1 MCGESAN
8 RCSPRVR
15 ARPSMRGQ
23 VGPDVQPPAPR
34 LPGWRTTLLGAPR
47 GKTALMRTKM
57 AMESCSLMTR
67 QQWTALMR
75 TKMAMESCSLMTR
88 QHWTA
93 ACACRC
99 AQMAWPWKIQHL
111 HDVVLQPTRRKSA
124 ASKTPRESLPFARPL
139 GACLL
144 QHRVTV
150 NYLAKSLTICSGWS
164 QQNQN
169 GIPKGIIATTENS
182 FDSGQRQ
189 PTCFFSPLPSC
200 GRSRTPACPADAL
213 HMSLVLQKWPT
224 HCHELGRTH
233 TAVGRSHAQSH
244 TVPAPPSLLQF

>member
-1 MCGESAN
+1 
-8 RCSPRVR
+8 
-15 ARPSMRGQ
+15 
-23 VGPDVQPPAPR
+23 
-34 LPGWRTTLLGAPR
+34 
-47 GKTALMRTKM
+47 
-57 AMESCSLMTR
+57 LMTR
-67 QQWTALMR
+67 QQWTAAGAR
-75 TKMAMESCSLMTR
+75 
-88 QHWTA
+88 
-93 ACACRC
+93 RC
-99 AQMAWPWKIQHL
+99 AQMAWPWKTQHL
-111 HDVVLQPTRRKSA
+111 HDVVIQPTRRKSA

-164 QQNQN
+164 QQNQ
-169 GIPKGIIATTENS
+169 KGIIATTENS

-233 TAVGRSHAQSH
+233 TAVGRSCA
-244 TVPAPPSLLQF
+244 VPHGPSTSKSTPILTAGTRGR

>member
-67 QQWTALMR
+67 Q
-75 TKMAMESCSLMTR
+75 
-88 QHWTA
+88 HWTA

-99 AQMAWPWKIQHL
+99 AQMAWPWKTQHL
-111 HDVVLQPTRRKSA
+111 HDVVLQPTRRQSA

-164 QQNQN
+164 QQNQ
-169 GIPKGIIATTENS
+169 KGIIATTENS

-213 HMSLVLQKWPT
+213 HTVSSLTKVA
-224 HCHELGRTH
+224 H
-233 TAVGRSHAQSH
+233 
-244 TVPAPPSLLQF
+244 SLP

>member
-67 QQWTALMR
+67 Q
-75 TKMAMESCSLMTR
+75 
-88 QHWTA
+88 HWTA
-93 ACACRC
+93 ACARRC

-111 HDVVLQPTRRKSA
+111 HDVVLQPTRRKST

-139 GACLL
+139 WELAFYK
-144 QHRVTV
+144 HRVTV
-150 NYLAKSLTICSGWS
+150 NYFSQKPDNFVQVGHSKTKTEFPRRAEGGERRMGRPPAVTERTCSDARACHVNELMGESVVWD
-164 QQNQN
+164 
-169 GIPKGIIATTENS
+169 G
-182 FDSGQRQ
+182 RQ
-189 PTCFFSPLPSC
+189 L
-200 GRSRTPACPADAL
+200 
-213 HMSLVLQKWPT
+213 
-224 HCHELGRTH
+224 
-233 TAVGRSHAQSH
+233 
-244 TVPAPPSLLQF
+244 

>member
-8 RCSPRVR
+8 RCSLRVR

-67 QQWTALMR
+67 Q
-75 TKMAMESCSLMTR
+75 
-88 QHWTA
+88 HWTA
-93 ACACRC
+93 ACARRC

-150 NYLAKSLTICSGWS
+150 NYLAKSLTILFRLVTAK
-164 QQNQN
+164 
-169 GIPKGIIATTENS
+169 PKRKGIIATTENS

-233 TAVGRSHAQSH
+233 TAVGRSCA
-244 TVPAPPSLLQF
+244 VPHGPSTSKSTPILTAGTRGR

>member
-75 TKMAMESCSLMTR
+75 TKMAMKSRSLMTR
-88 QHWTA
+88 QLWTA
-93 ACACRC
+93 AGAPRC
-99 AQMAWPWKIQHL
+99 AQMKLTQHL
-111 HDVVLQPTRRKSA
+111 HDVAQPTRRKSA
-124 ASKTPRESLPFARPL
+124 ALKDATKELAFCTPSGSLPFTTSR
-139 GACLL
+139 
-144 QHRVTV
+144 HR
-150 NYLAKSLTICSGWS
+150 NL
-164 QQNQN
+164 
-169 GIPKGIIATTENS
+169 
-182 FDSGQRQ
+182 F
-189 PTCFFSPLPSC
+189 
-200 GRSRTPACPADAL
+200 
-213 HMSLVLQKWPT
+213 
-224 HCHELGRTH
+224 
-233 TAVGRSHAQSH
+233 
-244 TVPAPPSLLQF
+244 

>member
-67 QQWTALMR
+67 QQWTA
-75 TKMAMESCSLMTR
+75 
-88 QHWTA
+88 
-93 ACACRC
+93 ACARRC
-99 AQMAWPWKIQHL
+99 AQMAWPWKTQHL
-111 HDVVLQPTRRKSA
+111 HDVLIQPTRRKSA

-150 NYLAKSLTICSGWS
+150 NYLSQKPDKMFRLVTAKPKRNSLARNNCHYRELRPRTRSTPVNDNQPVFFRPCHHAVDLRVRQMHCIC
-164 QQNQN
+164 
-169 GIPKGIIATTENS
+169 
-182 FDSGQRQ
+182 
-189 PTCFFSPLPSC
+189 L
-200 GRSRTPACPADAL
+200 
-213 HMSLVLQKWPT
+213 
-224 HCHELGRTH
+224 
-233 TAVGRSHAQSH
+233 
-244 TVPAPPSLLQF
+244 

>member
-47 GKTALMRTKM
+47 GK
-57 AMESCSLMTR
+57 
-67 QQWTALMR
+67 TALMR

-169 GIPKGIIATTENS
+169 GIPSFPFVSKFFLL
-182 FDSGQRQ
+182 FDS
-189 PTCFFSPLPSC
+189 PTVSTCKTPPTFLHHAVKLKSPI
-200 GRSRTPACPADAL
+200 
-213 HMSLVLQKWPT
+213 M
-224 HCHELGRTH
+224 
-233 TAVGRSHAQSH
+233 
-244 TVPAPPSLLQF
+244 